1 MPGRPT
7 VPCVIEWDV
16 TDTGIRA
23 ADAAGND
30 VFVRAPDWQPVDT
43 DGGVDRPT
51 DACTTGVTTGL
62 SLSGGHA
69 HVSPSTGR
77 TAFSVG
83 PGQHA
88 SLEDG
93 SHVVGVSADV
103 EVVLRFDGPATVRR
117 RNGTTS
123 VDFDSPRPVVLGFR
137 SRAEAPVDTV
147 TVPRTL
153 SGVAAAIS
161 AASAAHRTMKPGRTQ
176 WSHRRHPPRF
186 EFGDAV
192 DVPERVAAAVPD
204 TGIELVVPESL
215 RALFLTAP
223 VAFLLGADVRV
234 EADADP
240 QLRAPEVGVDYAFGR
255 LVEDAPATLA
265 RVFWLECLARNGG
278 PSGHP
283 GLVEHD
289 LLTDVG
295 IDHETAYEASVAERL
310 GMYLDAP
317 FERIA
322 GELPEWHLSM
332 HVAPEFDSV
341 SALPFMLD
349 SLAFVYPPET
359 ETLESDELM
368 ERSLDDFFRGPS
380 APIATVE
387 MVKPKLR
394 EGRAHGWLADG
405 TPIDVFKTLPEA
417 YDNHLQHLGSP
428 TNDELS
434 VAVVLNDRNM
444 AGEQGKV
451 ADIYGERSEDLPMSV
466 TLHENL
472 TCAELADLFVE
483 HHEFVHYI
491 GHCEVSGL
499 RCADGNLSLADLP
512 ESNVETFFLNACG
525 SYHEGL
531 ELVKRGSVAGA
542 VTLRRVLDEQAATVG
557 TAFARLLVHGFP
569 IDTALRLARRRIMMG
584 KDYAVVGD
592 GMQTLSHT
600 DDSHANV
607 AYVTSLDSGDYHV
620 RCEQLAPEDHGAVY
634 QLDHANAGR
643 PRLCGND
650 AEFTV
655 TPVELAELLDGNE
668 LPVIVDGEFYWSDEA
683 NALIESPGA
692 AASQRTD
699 GR

>member
-1 MPGRPT
+1 MPRRPT

-16 TDTGIRA
+16 TDTGVRA
-23 ADAAGND
+23 VDTVGNG
-30 VFVRAPDWQPVDT
+30 VFVRAPDWRPVDT
-43 DGGVDRPT
+43 DGGVSGPT
-51 DACTTGVTTGL
+51 DARTAGVTTGL
-62 SLSGGHA
+62 SLPTGDVR
-69 HVSPSTGR
+69 VSNT
-77 TAFSVG
+77 TDDSVF
-83 PGQHA
+83 
-88 SLEDG
+88 SLEAGQRERLDG
-93 SHVVGVSADV
+93 DSHVVGVSADV
-103 EVVLRFDGPATVRR
+103 EVEVRFDGPATVRR
-117 RNGTTS
+117 RDGS
-123 VDFDSPRPVVLGFR
+123 VSVVFGGPRPVVLGFR
-137 SRAEAPVDTV
+137 SLAEAPADTV

-153 SGVAAAIS
+153 SGVAIAVS
-161 AASAAHRTMKPGRTQ
+161 AASAAHRTMKPDRTR
-176 WSHRRHPPRF
+176 WSLRRHPPQF
-186 EFGDAV
+186 AFGDAV
-192 DVPERVAAAVPD
+192 DIPERLAAAVPD

-234 EADADP
+234 EAGADP
-240 QLRAPEVGVDYAFGR
+240 RLRAPDAGVDYAFDR

-278 PSGHP
+278 PHGRP
-283 GLVEHD
+283 DLAEHD

-317 FERIA
+317 FERVA
-322 GELPEWHLSM
+322 DEFPEWHLSM
-332 HVAPEFDSV
+332 HVDPSFDSV

-359 ETLESDELM
+359 EALEGEELM
-368 ERSLDDFFRGPS
+368 ERSLDDFFRSPG

-417 YDNHLQHLGSP
+417 YDNHLQYLDSP
-428 TNDELS
+428 TDDELS

-444 AGEQGKV
+444 IGEQNEV
-451 ADIYGERSEDLPMSV
+451 AEVYAERSDDLPMSV
-466 TLHENL
+466 ALHENL
-472 TCAELADLFVE
+472 TRDELADLFVE

-569 IDTALRLARRRIMMG
+569 IEAALRLARRRIMMG

-600 DDSHANV
+600 DESLANV
-607 AYVTSLDSGDYHV
+607 AYVTSLDTGDYRV
-620 RCEQLAPEDHGAVY
+620 RCEQLAPEGHGGVY
-634 QLDHANAGR
+634 RLDNASQ

-650 AEFTV
+650 ASFTARPGELVEF
-655 TPVELAELLDGNE
+655 LDGNE
-668 LPVIVDGEFYWSDEA
+668 QPVIVDGEFRWSDE
-683 NALIESPGA
+683 LIELVASQGA
-692 AASQRTD
+692 ASNQQTD
-699 GR
+699 GQ